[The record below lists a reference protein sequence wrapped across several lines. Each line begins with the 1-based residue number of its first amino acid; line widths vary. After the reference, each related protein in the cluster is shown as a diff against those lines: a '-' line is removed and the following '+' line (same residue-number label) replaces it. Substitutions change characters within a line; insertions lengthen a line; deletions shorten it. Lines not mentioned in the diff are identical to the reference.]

1 MEHAEIQGK
10 LSAYLDNAVSA
21 EEKAEIKRHLGIC
34 GSCRVAIAD
43 LELTVGYIKSLPEVE
58 PPPWLTSKIMAI
70 VRDDTI
76 RNPSLW
82 QRIFFPLHV
91 KLPIEVVA
99 LVFLCVTGYYLTRT
113 IVTPTL
119 LTTSSSIQKRILPQ
133 SAANKALP
141 AGSSAQSTETRNKTA
156 PVTGTLPS
164 PAMPPSPTAAQPE
177 EEPYPAPT
185 LPARTMHEP
194 ELRPADEGVMEP
206 SLGKEEKTAPHK
218 AMQRSMKSPGYETAP
233 AAGTAETMEAGKG
246 EVFLVVDDPNAATG
260 DIEEAVTRIGGG
272 ISGHSYS
279 GDSHLL
285 FVRIDAQKVPALL
298 ERLDRIGTV
307 QERPQISKGA
317 GGTVE
322 LTIRW

>member
-1 MEHAEIQGK
+1 
-10 LSAYLDNAVSA
+10 
-21 EEKAEIKRHLGIC
+21 
-34 GSCRVAIAD
+34 
-43 LELTVGYIKSLPEVE
+43 
-58 PPPWLTSKIMAI
+58 
-70 VRDDTI
+70 
-76 RNPSLW
+76 
-82 QRIFFPLHV
+82 
-91 KLPIEVVA
+91 
-99 LVFLCVTGYYLTRT
+99 
-113 IVTPTL
+113 
-119 LTTSSSIQKRILPQ
+119 
-133 SAANKALP
+133 
-141 AGSSAQSTETRNKTA
+141 
-156 PVTGTLPS
+156 
-164 PAMPPSPTAAQPE
+164 
-177 EEPYPAPT
+177 
-185 LPARTMHEP
+185 
-194 ELRPADEGVMEP
+194 
-206 SLGKEEKTAPHK
+206 
-218 AMQRSMKSPGYETAP
+218 MQRSMKSPGYETAP